1 MIRIALC
8 DDDSHFLQLLHEKVD
23 QWFTERQIV
32 STCTDYFSARSL
44 REALET
50 SGFDIFFLD
59 IEMPEIGGMEL
70 ARQIRKAHPDSVII
84 FLTSHDEFAPDGY
97 RVQALRYLS
106 KQTWKKYLDEALTAV
121 TIQLEKL
128 EKQESGS
135 LAVSHYGNLQRIPYR
150 DILYIRHISRYC
162 QIVTKLGKT
171 IQDERGIKKIFE
183 TIGDERFIFIDRGAF
198 INLDYIQKIENGEA
212 VMVNGDSL
220 PISRRLLP
228 QVKLTINRYYGG

>member
-8 DDDSHFLQLLHEKVD
+8 DDDLHFLQLLHQTVD

-32 STCTDYFSARSL
+32 STCTDYFSAWAL
-44 REALET
+44 RDASEK

-70 ARQIRKAHPDSVII
+70 ARQIREVHPDSVII
-84 FLTSHDEFAPDGY
+84 FLTSHGEFAPDGY

-106 KQTWKKYLDEALTAV
+106 KQTWKKYLNEALDAA
-121 TIQLEKL
+121 TIQVEKRDTGIL
-128 EKQESGS
+128 T
-135 LAVSHYGNLQRIPYR
+135 VSHYGNIQRIPYR
-150 DILYIRHISRYC
+150 DILYIRHVSRYC
-162 QIVTKLGKT
+162 QIVTKGGKT
-171 IQDERGIKKIFE
+171 IQDERGIKKLFE
-183 TIGDERFIFIDRGAF
+183 TLKDERFAFIDRGTF
-198 INLDYIQKIENGEA
+198 INLDYIQKIENGET
-212 VMVNGDSL
+212 VMTNGDSL

>member
-8 DDDSHFLQLLHEKVD
+8 DDDPHFLQHLHQFVD
-23 QWFTERQIV
+23 KWFIEHKIV
-32 STCTDYFSARSL
+32 SSCTEY
-44 REALET
+44 T
-50 SGFDIFFLD
+50 SGVVLRDAQEATSFDIFFLD
-59 IEMPEIGGMEL
+59 IEMPKIGGMQL
-70 ARQIRKAHPDSVII
+70 AKQIRESHPDSVII

-106 KQTWKKYLDEALTAV
+106 KHTWKKYLSEALSAAMV
-121 TIQLEKL
+121 QL
-128 EKQESGS
+128 EKQETGS
-135 LAVSHYGNLQRIPYR
+135 LAVSHYGNLQRSPYR

-162 QIVTKLGKT
+162 QIVTRDGKT
-171 IQDERGIKKIFE
+171 VQDEKGIKKLFE

-212 VMVNGDSL
+212 VMTNGDSL

-228 QVKLTINRYYGG
+228 QVKLTINRYYGGD

>member
-8 DDDSHFLQLLHEKVD
+8 DDDLPFLQHLHQAAG
-23 QWFTERQIV
+23 QWFADHQIPF
-32 STCTDYFSARSL
+32 SCTDFSSAKLLLDSL
-44 REALET
+44 QTIR
-50 SGFDIFFLD
+50 FDLFFLD
-59 IEMPEIGGMEL
+59 IEMPEMDGMQL
-70 ARQIRKAHPDSVII
+70 AKQIRETLPDSVIL

-106 KQTWKKYLDEALTAV
+106 KQTWKKYLNEALSAAMA
-121 TIQLEKL
+121 QL

-150 DILYIRHISRYC
+150 EILYIRHIARYC
-162 QIVTKLGKT
+162 QIVTRAGKT
-171 IQDERGIKKIFE
+171 IQDERGIKKLFE
-183 TIGDERFIFIDRGAF
+183 IIGDERFIFIDRGAF
-198 INLDYIQKIENGEA
+198 INLDYIQRIENGQA
-212 VMVNGDSL
+212 VMTNGHSL